1 MGGPLRAPH
10 PLSSVPSC
18 KQNQDMLSFYA
29 IVIGLNNAAISR
41 LRLTW
46 EVRGPG
52 PPLGAS
58 RPPGCSGT
66 PRVFLD
72 PPLKVLTPP
81 GFVLQKLPG
90 KFKNLFRKFENLTVR
105 GAHGVWG
112 PPGGVW
118 GSGGQRVCSH
128 AVPGCL

>member
-52 PPLGAS
+52 PP
-58 RPPGCSGT
+58 PGCFQTPWLFRDPLGVLGPPPQGAYASWVCLAET
-66 PRVFLD
+66 PREIQEPVSE
-72 PPLKVLTPP
+72 V
-81 GFVLQKLPG
+81 
-90 KFKNLFRKFENLTVR
+90 
-105 GAHGVWG
+105 
-112 PPGGVW
+112 
-118 GSGGQRVCSH
+118 
-128 AVPGCL
+128 